1 MSNQQRCADMCSV
14 MAQAARQEMC
24 ASLNVPFS
32 YTIQI
37 FTFVDIGFKKKKTA
51 MCSETHMKGRGIK
64 FSHFS

>member
-1 MSNQQRCADMCSV
+1 MCRHVLKV

-37 FTFVDIGFKKKKTA
+37 FTLVDIGLKKRKIA
-51 MCSETHMKGRGIK
+51 MCSEIHMKGRGIK